1 MLATADLKAVNDV
14 KLQELEES
22 LVSNLHE
29 SIGDLDV
36 ESSSLEEEQLHNIDS
51 AMLRLRM
58 LFPQMDIRH
67 VFDGEEGQAGLW
79 ETILAIADRGKLG
92 YKEEVKVC
100 RAICGRTR
108 ANTSTACGAC
118 NENYGLVSLV
128 DGCQGDPGRCRF
140 RASSSKG
147 RKA

>member
-1 MLATADLKAVNDV
+1 MLATADLKAVNDA

-29 SIGDLDV
+29 SIGDVDV
-36 ESSSLEEEQLHNIDS
+36 ESDSLEEEQLHNMES

-67 VFDGEEGQAGLW
+67 VFDSDDEAQAGLW

-92 YKEEVKVC
+92 YKEEVKASLFVVDDV
-100 RAICGRTR
+100 TR
-108 ANTSTACGAC
+108 ADTA
-118 NENYGLVSLV
+118 
-128 DGCQGDPGRCRF
+128 R
-140 RASSSKG
+140 SSWNMQ
-147 RKA
+147 